1 MTSSILVLHALP
13 VLGFVLAIILIAHLL
28 RQHKPPA
35 STLAWLLAIVLMP
48 HIGVPLYLVFGGR
61 KLKRMAAAKAPL
73 FPNGIVVS
81 PGNTI
86 SLLPDGEQAF
96 QRVLD
101 VIEGAQHTLF
111 VATFILGRDVVGQA
125 VIDALARKAR
135 EGVNVRLLL
144 DAWGSMSVTRRFLEP
159 LVSAGGKVAFF
170 MPMIHLPFRG
180 RANLR
185 NHRKIVVSDDAI
197 AIIGGMNLSERYMGA
212 VAGIKRWPDL
222 SLLIKGPAALQ
233 LGNIFRADWAFA
245 SGESLYNI
253 LPPPSSGTDEEVVA
267 LRVIASG
274 PDIESDTLRSFMVS
288 TLCKVQ
294 SRVWIVTPYFV
305 PDELL
310 HEMLC
315 LAARRGSD
323 VRLIIPAR
331 SNHRLADL
339 ARQGYLLELQQ
350 AGGKVMLYE
359 RGMVH
364 AKIMLVDDALSITGS
379 ANMDVRSLLL
389 NYEVAVACESPEMS
403 KALETW
409 VNDLMGYCVDCGEQ
423 PNSIWRELGYGIGR
437 LFAPLL

>member
-1 MTSSILVLHALP
+1 MTISVLVLHALP
-13 VLGFVLAIILIAHLL
+13 VLGFLLAIILVAHLL
-28 RQHKPPA
+28 RQRKPPA

-48 HIGVPLYLVFGGR
+48 HVGVPLYLIFGGR

-73 FPNGIVVS
+73 FPNGMAVS

-86 SLLPDGEQAF
+86 SLLIDGERAF

-111 VATFILGRDVVGQA
+111 VATFILGRDAVGEA

-144 DAWGSMSVTRRFLEP
+144 DAWGSMSVTRHFLEP
-159 LVSAGGKVAFF
+159 LISAGGKVAFF

-212 VAGIKRWPDL
+212 VAAVNRWPDL
-222 SLLIKGPAALQ
+222 SFLLKGPAALH
-233 LGNIFRADWAFA
+233 LGNIFRADWVFA
-245 SGESLYNI
+245 SGESLSDA
-253 LPPPSSGTDEEVVA
+253 LTPPSSESGGEAVT

-274 PDIESDTLRSFMVS
+274 PDIESDTLRNFMVS
-288 TLCKVQ
+288 ALCKVQ
-294 SRVWIVTPYFV
+294 SRVWIVTPYFI

-310 HEMLC
+310 HEMLS
-315 LAARRGSD
+315 LAARRGID
-323 VRLIIPAR
+323 VRLIIPFR

-350 AGGKVMLYE
+350 AGGKVMLYKK
-359 RGMVH
+359 GMLH
-364 AKIMLVDDALSITGS
+364 AKIMLVDDALCITGS
-379 ANMDVRSLLL
+379 ANLDVRSLLL
-389 NYEVAVACESPEMS
+389 NYEVAVACESPALS
-403 KALETW
+403 KTLESW
-409 VNDLMGYCVDCGEQ
+409 MNDLLGDCVSCGEQ
-423 PNSIWRELGYGIGR
+423 RNSIWRDLGYGIGR